1 MASKVRQLSV
11 FVENKPGRL
20 SAVLKILGDNKIDI
34 RAMNIADTNDF
45 GILRLILSDTDKS
58 AALLKEKDYAVA
70 VNHVIALDVE
80 DTPGGLAGALSVLD
94 RNSVSVEYMYASL
107 SNKAA
112 SAHILIRVDD
122 YDKAEKALSDNG
134 YTLLSDEEVKKF

>member
-58 AALLKEKDYAVA
+58 A
-70 VNHVIALDVE
+70 
-80 DTPGGLAGALSVLD
+80 
-94 RNSVSVEYMYASL
+94 VSLRRRIMP
-107 SNKAA
+107 
-112 SAHILIRVDD
+112 
-122 YDKAEKALSDNG
+122 
-134 YTLLSDEEVKKF
+134 

>member
-58 AALLKEKDYAVA
+58 AAVLKEKDYAVA
-70 VNHVIALDVE
+70 VNHVVALYVE
-80 DTPGGLAGALSVLD
+80 DIPGGLAGALSVLD
-94 RNSVSVEYMYASL
+94 KNGVSVEYMYASL
-107 SNKAA
+107 SKKDA

-122 YDKAEKALSDNG
+122 YAKAEEALSSNG
-134 YTLLSDEEVKKF
+134 YRMLSDEEVKNL